1 MERGTTTR
9 TTWAGRRTGK
19 NWRRSSNN
27 DDGFQAVPFLL
38 EDTLRRIERADHV
51 RLLGIRKLAA
61 CRNPAR
67 QLPDRDERASD
78 FATAGIGVRMARDQ
92 ELLVQRQ
99 GGGIAEHV
107 QRRQD
112 LRREEAPQHFV
123 APDPLE

>member
-1 MERGTTTR
+1 MELGTTTH
-9 TTWAGRRTGK
+9 TTWAGMRTSK
-19 NWRRSSNN
+19 NWRRSSDD

-38 EDTLRRIERADHV
+38 EDALRCIERADHS

-67 QLPDRDERASD
+67 QLPYRHERASD
-78 FATAGIGVRMARDQ
+78 FAAAGIPVRMARDE
-92 ELLVQRQ
+92 ELLVERK
-99 GGGIAEHV
+99 GGGGTEHV

-112 LRREEAPQHFV
+112 LRREEPTQHFV